1 MFVDRDEDRP
11 QVRQVEQQVV
21 HQVADLPVET
31 SADNGRQ
38 ANPVQSA
45 QRMVGSEYVPPFG
58 RNILFVYQFQI
69 QVKISDQLLHE
80 RYPVFIVIPAE
91 DLVQLILMNST
102 DQIVNHKTGNLTGSR
117 RRLLP

>member
-1 MFVDRDEDRP
+1 
-11 QVRQVEQQVV
+11 
-21 HQVADLPVET
+21 
-31 SADNGRQ
+31 
-38 ANPVQSA
+38 
-45 QRMVGSEYVPPFG
+45 MVGSEYVPPFG